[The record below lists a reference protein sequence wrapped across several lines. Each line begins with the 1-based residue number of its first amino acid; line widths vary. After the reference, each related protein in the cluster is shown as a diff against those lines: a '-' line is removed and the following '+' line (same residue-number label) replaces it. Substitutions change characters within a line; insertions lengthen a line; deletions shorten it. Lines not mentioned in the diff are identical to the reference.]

1 MTIFDGMTNA
11 TPWPIKSAPDPGC
24 EQISARHFLPTSALR
39 PTWAVLADARTHP
52 RSIEYGA
59 PAAARAL
66 ALAVEHPESII
77 VGHSALA
84 VYGLPHLVEGWD
96 TTLVLPRAANATG
109 DALSATITRRGCR
122 DSEAWALIINGY
134 PFRVANPAVAT
145 CGALKAI
152 GGDELKS
159 IQLVDA
165 AMRHLSVTAGELRD
179 AARYRVNGRWLE
191 KILSQSSPLADSP
204 KETEMRLLT
213 VQIAQRFGL
222 SLQQQM
228 PLYSGSRLVTIFDL
242 ALVEP
247 KIGLMYDGSH
257 HWEYDQRQ
265 KDSLINLDA
274 TALGW
279 TPLRFSSGTLP
290 QLPER
295 LSALLRANGFR
306 G

>member
-1 MTIFDGMTNA
+1 MRLFDGMTTG
-11 TPWPIKSAPDPGC
+11 TPWPITSTPGSGC
-24 EQISARHFLPTSALR
+24 EQISARHFLPASALR
-39 PTWAVLADARTHP
+39 PTWAVLADARNHP

-66 ALAVEHPESII
+66 ALAVEHPNCIV

-84 VYGLPHLVEGWD
+84 IYGLPHLVEGRD
-96 TTLVLPRAANATG
+96 TTLVLPRAASSTG
-109 DALSATITRRGCR
+109 RALTATITRRGCR
-122 DSEAWALIINGY
+122 IDEAWTVTINGY

-145 CGALKAI
+145 AGALKAI
-152 GGDELKS
+152 GGAELES

-165 AMRHLSVTAGELRD
+165 VMRHLSVTPDEIRA
-179 AARYRVNGRWLE
+179 AARYRVNRRWLE
-191 KILSQSSPLADSP
+191 KILALSSPFADSP
-204 KETEMRLLT
+204 KETEMRLAT
-213 VQIAQRFGL
+213 SKVADRFGITM
-222 SLQQQM
+222 QQQM
-228 PLYSGSRLVTIFDL
+228 PLYSNSRLVTVFDL
-242 ALVEP
+242 ALAEP

-295 LSALLRANGFR
+295 LSALLRAKGYA